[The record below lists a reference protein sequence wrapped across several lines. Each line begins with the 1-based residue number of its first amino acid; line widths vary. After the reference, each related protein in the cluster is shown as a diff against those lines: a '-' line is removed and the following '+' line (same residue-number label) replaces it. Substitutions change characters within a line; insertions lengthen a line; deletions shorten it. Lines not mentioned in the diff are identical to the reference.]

1 MAVASL
7 PDGIKDPGEFVE
19 TRSKTHPEKLRECF
33 QEEVLDTSKLWN
45 EWYTDR
51 IIARYDPNDS
61 SSFAS
66 ICDDITT
73 FLSKNPNAADR
84 TKQAYETAGKLAK
97 KLSSN
102 ESDGSISLRVQLESD
117 LLGMAS
123 KKATKRE
130 NLEERK
136 QAVDKLAKATLG
148 SNLESNIPGKLQQS
162 PKQMQVDQRN
172 NIVDSKASKRMNT
185 SDPSVHQSDMLR
197 SKKHL
202 QHRSI
207 TQYDKRND
215 QRPMTPHFSG
225 FQFNPSDADWL
236 GISKKN
242 VSCFVFRFCRIHH
255 L

>member
-1 MAVASL
+1 
-7 PDGIKDPGEFVE
+7 
-19 TRSKTHPEKLRECF
+19 
-33 QEEVLDTSKLWN
+33 
-45 EWYTDR
+45 
-51 IIARYDPNDS
+51 
-61 SSFAS
+61 
-66 ICDDITT
+66 
-73 FLSKNPNAADR
+73 
-84 TKQAYETAGKLAK
+84 
-97 KLSSN
+97 
-102 ESDGSISLRVQLESD
+102 
-117 LLGMAS
+117 MAS

-255 L
+255 LWYHLQPNIHQSLAKCFNVALWGRKGVEKKGRKVCILQFEQIPW